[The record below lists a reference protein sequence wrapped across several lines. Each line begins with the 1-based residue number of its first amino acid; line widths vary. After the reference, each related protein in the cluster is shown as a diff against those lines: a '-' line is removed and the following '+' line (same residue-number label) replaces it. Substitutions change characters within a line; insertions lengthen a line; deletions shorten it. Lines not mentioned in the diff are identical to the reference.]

1 MIALRRRQGWQNT
14 AARRRK
20 SPWMVLLAVLL
31 SLAQMQYALA
41 AITNTVVATGTYGGA
56 TVNSPPATE
65 NVDVQDLAPDL
76 SVDKRARTPTYVNAG
91 DVLTFDIDV
100 TNTGNATLTNVTV
113 SDPDADG
120 LVCPGGG
127 TVIPTMAPGET
138 VTCIATMIIVP
149 ADVTAGFV
157 TNTTEATATD
167 PGGNPVGPAQDTET
181 VLRTAVDLL
190 TIKSL
195 ASADA
200 TPSEGATVTFRIDVT
215 NNGPEQ
221 ATGVELTDVLPTGL
235 TYASDTGGGVYDPGT
250 GVWNIGTIPAGV
262 TASLE
267 ISATVDAGTAG
278 QTITNNVAVTGLDQ
292 NDSNPTGDDLTES
305 IEISSADLV
314 TVKSLV
320 TGGTFRDGD
329 TVQFQIIVTNN
340 GPDEATNVSL
350 TDILPAGLTAS
361 PPMASVSQGSFDEP
375 TGLWSVGTIAAGAS
389 ATITLNATIDAGQGG
404 NTITNVTTAAES
416 ADVTDPSTAGDVL
429 DASLVVEPPEIDAVD
444 DGTTGVDGRVG
455 ATGVVNVFD
464 NDTLDGNPFVPADV
478 NLTNLTPGGP
488 MTLNA
493 DGTVDVAAGTPA
505 GVYTITYE
513 ICIAAYP
520 TICDTAE
527 VSVTVDPPV
536 IDAID
541 DTTGTIA
548 DGTNGSPD
556 HINVFDNDT
565 LDGSPFDPA
574 DVILTEISQ
583 GPGSYLVLQPDG
595 TIDVPPGTPAGTY
608 TLEYQI
614 CDAVNPTICDT
625 AIATI
630 VVEQLAT
637 ISGYVY
643 EDTNGNGLFDPVGDA
658 RQGGY
663 TVELVVGGLVI
674 DSVVTAADGS
684 YSITGIP
691 AAPGYRLVFRDPGG
705 NIIGGISNI
714 TLSSGQH
721 LTDQNMP
728 INPSG
733 VVYDALTRLVVQGA
747 VVTITDGGGNPLPGA
762 CLVDP
767 AWQGQTTGA
776 DGGYRFDIIPGADP
790 ACPVGETR
798 YVIEVT
804 PPAGYLQAVS
814 TILPPMPGDAELTA
828 CTFDAVPGGA
838 CQTADSMSP
847 PPPGVPAVYALS
859 ILLEAGDPYFMH
871 NHIPLDPVPST
882 TNITVTK
889 VADRRIV
896 RRGERVG
903 YSIDVTNEDA
913 NTHNDLTLIDIIPA
927 GFRFVPG
934 SATVDGVAATPVES
948 GARLEFSGLMLGPN
962 QTITIMIQLDV
973 LSTAGPGDYIN
984 RARIY
989 DSGGNLLAAEAT
1001 ATVEVQI
1008 EAVFDCSDV
1017 IGRVFDDRNR
1027 NGYADDG
1034 EPGLPA
1040 VRVVTVNGVLITTDR
1055 HGRFHVACAD
1065 IPDSAIGSNFILKL
1079 DTRTLPTGYRLTTEN
1094 PRVVRL
1100 TAGKTVKINFGAA
1113 EGRVVRLDVNGGA
1126 FEESSATLKPRWLAG
1141 IDQLIDVLR
1150 KEHSVLRLI
1159 YRATP
1164 GEGELARQRVNAII
1178 AIVREKWDSHSESY
1192 PLEIESEILN

>member
-1 MIALRRRQGWQNT
+1 MIALRRRQGWQDT

-20 SPWMVLLAVLL
+20 SPWMVLLAVIL

-41 AITNTVVATGTYGGA
+41 AITNTVVATGTYGGSA
-56 TVNSPPATE
+56 INSPPATE

-76 SVDKRARTPTYVNAG
+76 NVDKRARTPTYVNAG
-91 DVLTFDIDV
+91 EVLAFDIDV
-100 TNTGNATLTNVTV
+100 TNTGNATLSAVTV
-113 SDPDADG
+113 SDPDADAV
-120 LVCPGGG
+120 VCPGGG
-127 TVIPTMAPGET
+127 AVIATMAPGET
-138 VTCIATMIIVP
+138 VTCIATMIVVP
-149 ADVTAGFV
+149 ADVTAGFI
-157 TNTTEATATD
+157 TNTIEATATD
-167 PGGNPVGPAQDTET
+167 PAGNPVGPARDTET
-181 VLRTAVDLL
+181 VLRTPVDLV

-200 TPSEGATVTFRIDVT
+200 TPSEGATVIFRIDVT

-221 ATGVELTDVLPTGL
+221 ATGVELTDVLPAGL
-235 TYASDTGGGVYDPGT
+235 TYVSDTGGGVYDSGT
-250 GVWNIGTIPAGV
+250 GVWNVGTIPAGV
-262 TASLE
+262 TVSLE
-267 ISATVDAGTAG
+267 ISATVDAGTVG

-292 NDSNPTGDDLTES
+292 NDSNPNGDDLTES

-329 TVQFQIIVTNN
+329 TVQFQIVVTNN
-340 GPDEATNVSL
+340 GPDEATNVDL

-361 PPMASVSQGSFDEP
+361 PPVATASQGSFDEP
-375 TGLWSVGTIAAGAS
+375 AGRWSIGTIAVGAS
-389 ATITLNATIDAGQGG
+389 ETITLNATIDTGQGG
-404 NTITNVTTAAES
+404 NTITNITTAAQS
-416 ADVTDPSTAGDVL
+416 ADVADPSTAGDVL
-429 DASLVVEPPEIDAVD
+429 EASLVVDPPEIDAVD
-444 DGTTGVDGRVG
+444 DGTTGVNGRAG

-464 NDTLDGNPFVPADV
+464 NDTVSGSPFAPADV
-478 NLTNLTPGGP
+478 NLTNMTPGVP
-488 MTLNA
+488 LTLNP
-493 DGTVDVAAGTPA
+493 DGTVDVPAGTPA
-505 GVYTITYE
+505 GVYTVTYQ

-536 IDAID
+536 IDAVD
-541 DTTGTIA
+541 DSTGAVA

-565 LDGSPFDPA
+565 LDGASFVPA
-574 DVILTEISQ
+574 EVILTEISQ
-583 GPGSYLVLQPDG
+583 SPGNHLVLQPDG

-608 TLEYQI
+608 TLEYRI
-614 CDAVNPTICDT
+614 CDAINPTICDT
-625 AIATI
+625 AVATV

-643 EDTNGNGLFDPVGDA
+643 EDSNGNGLFDPASDA

-674 DSVVTAADGS
+674 DTTVTAADGS
-684 YSITGIP
+684 YSLTGIP

-705 NIIGGISNI
+705 NIIGGISDI
-714 TLSSGQH
+714 TLSPGQD

-733 VVYDALTRLVVQGA
+733 VVYDALTRQLVQGA
-747 VVTITDGGGNPLPGA
+747 VVTMTDGSGNPLPAA

-767 AWQGQTTGA
+767 AWQGQTTGP
-776 DGGYRFDIIPGADP
+776 DGGYRFQVIPGADP
-790 ACPVGETR
+790 ACPAGETR
-798 YVIEVT
+798 YVIEVA
-804 PPAGYLQAVS
+804 PPAAYVQAVS

-838 CQTADSMSP
+838 CQTSDSISP
-847 PPPGVPAVYALS
+847 PPPGVPAIYALS
-859 ILLEAGDPYFMH
+859 ILLEAGDPFFMH
-871 NHIPLDPVPST
+871 NHIPVDPVPAT

-889 VADRRIV
+889 VADRRLV
-896 RRGERVG
+896 HRGERVE
-903 YSIDVTNEDA
+903 YTIEVTNEDA
-913 NTHNDLTLIDIIPA
+913 NTHTNLTLVDIIPA

-934 SATVDGVAATPVES
+934 SATVDGVAATPTES
-948 GARLEFSGLMLGPN
+948 GARLEFTGLTLGPN
-962 QTITIMIQLDV
+962 QTIVITIQLDV
-973 LSTAGPGDYIN
+973 LSTAGAGRYVN

-1040 VRVVTVNGVLITTDR
+1040 VRIATVNGVLITTDR

-1079 DTRTLPTGYRLTTEN
+1079 DTRTLPTGYRVTTEN

-1100 TAGKTVKINFGAA
+1100 TAGKTVKVNFGAA
-1113 EGRVVRLDVNGGA
+1113 AGRVVRLDINGGA
-1126 FEESSATLKPRWLAG
+1126 FEDGTTALKPKWRAG
-1141 IDQLIDVLR
+1141 IDQLIEVLR

-1178 AIVREKWDSHSESY
+1178 AIVRERWDSFNDSY